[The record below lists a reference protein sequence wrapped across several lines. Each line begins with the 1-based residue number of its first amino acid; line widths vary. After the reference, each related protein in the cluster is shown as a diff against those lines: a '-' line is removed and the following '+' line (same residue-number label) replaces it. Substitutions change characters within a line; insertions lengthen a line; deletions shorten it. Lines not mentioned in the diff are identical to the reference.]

1 MIMEEIKSIKTGKI
15 ELRKFG
21 MMMGIILCFIS
32 GYLIWRNNEN
42 YYYCVVI
49 SVFFLV
55 TGFIFPHVLRP
66 IYKIWMSFAVLMGY
80 VMTRVILIFLFYVIC
95 TPVAFLARILG
106 NKFLELE
113 LFKSEAS
120 YWKSRDGL
128 YSDNE
133 QLKKQF

>member
-1 MIMEEIKSIKTGKI
+1 MEEIKSIKTGKI

-21 MMMGIILCFIS
+21 MMIGIILCFIS

-55 TGFIFPHVLRP
+55 TGFIFPDVLRP

-113 LFKSEAS
+113 LFKSDAS